1 MAKTIKCKICGDT
14 EFLEVGELLQCRS
27 CKHKTSKPKDN
38 AELLERAN
46 NLRFET
52 KSFDDAAELYEEII
66 RLTPDEAEA
75 YWGRVLCR
83 YGIEYVKDN
92 DGKFLPTC
100 HRTIEDSIM
109 DDADYKMAVMKAARG
124 MAEYYMTEAQTIDEY
139 QKKIKLI
146 ASKEE
151 PYDVFISFKAT
162 DEHGRPTEDS
172 LLAQEIYYYLTKNL
186 GLKVFFSNITLK
198 DKAGQEYE
206 PIIYAA
212 LSSATVMVLVGT
224 RPEYVN
230 ATWVKNEWSR
240 YIRMIAAAR
249 QKNKSKYIVTALKT
263 MRPEELPTALAAY
276 QAVDLAQ
283 LGAKEK
289 LCSNID
295 GLIGDLRVSAEK
307 KTGGS
312 FDADDMLAAE
322 AANLCN
328 LGFQQ
333 LELGALAKAGE
344 YFQKALEKKADT
356 ALALWGKL
364 LISEDVASD
373 SALAA
378 KAIPIKEY
386 ALYKLAVESAAAEEK
401 MRFETTA
408 KKCQDAFDRA
418 DSKTRHTNE
427 YRTKVEELKYH
438 HSKNLKGER
447 IAFDEKADVLYDE
460 YYDIDTKRINISRT
474 EYDLR
479 MKSSGIGFAVIA
491 LIVSVLL
498 LVASMRCGTLLN
510 TVNDKYE
517 ELTGVRVID
526 EMRASGVT
534 LSDLM
539 ASGGD
544 VTAGLTEE
552 QLAAVR
558 GDSLQEGD
566 TVEGIATTTE
576 TTAKT
581 KATTTKRGDFDDV
594 SPEPDD
600 LEADAEVTDVDTP
613 SVEELVGDAVLTD
626 VLIMFGIVFVLCAAA
641 LIALLKLFLSTK
653 AAIVITIF
661 VGGALS
667 VFGTVGLMFLEVLKP
682 TLAVKIAI
690 ALIVLF
696 AALFVLFIVR
706 KIKRNVTM
714 SSLAASVR
722 RMAAQAAELQTA
734 IAEYSCEQMAALN
747 RQFHDRYGDEIDEY
761 EAENVIVNDVLSEK
775 WQLSFN

>member
-1 MAKTIKCKICGDT
+1 MAKPIKCKICGDT
-14 EFLEVGELLQCRS
+14 EFAEVGELLQCRS
-27 CKHKTSKPKDN
+27 CKHKMPKPKEN

-52 KSFDDAAELYEEII
+52 KSFDEAAELYEEII

-75 YWGRVLCR
+75 YWGRALCR
-83 YGIEYVKDN
+83 YGIEYVKDS
-92 DGKFLPTC
+92 DGKYLPTC
-100 HRTIEDSIM
+100 HRTVEDSIL

-146 ASKEE
+146 AAKEE

-224 RPEYVN
+224 KPDYVN

-249 QKNKSKYIVTALKT
+249 QKNKSKYIVTALKG
-263 MRPEELPTALAAY
+263 MRPEELPSALATY

-295 GLIGDLRVSAEK
+295 SLIGDLRVSAEK
-307 KTGGS
+307 KAGGS
-312 FDADDMLAAE
+312 FAADDMLAAE
-322 AANLCN
+322 ASNLCN

-333 LELGALAKAGE
+333 LALGSLQKAGE
-344 YFQKALEKKADT
+344 YFQKALEKKADA

-364 LISEDVASD
+364 LISEGVTSD
-373 SALAA
+373 SELAA
-378 KAIPIKEY
+378 KAIPIKDY
-386 ALYKLAVESAAAEEK
+386 ALYKLAVESATAEEK

-418 DSKTRHTNE
+418 DAKTRHTNE

-447 IAFDEKADVLYDE
+447 IAFDEKADALYDE
-460 YYDIDTKRINISRT
+460 YYAVDTRRIDISRA
-474 EYDLR
+474 EDDLR
-479 MKSSGIGFAVIA
+479 WKRSGIGFAVIA

-498 LVASMRCGTLLN
+498 LVASMRCGTLLE
-510 TVNDKYE
+510 TVNDKYD
-517 ELTGVRVID
+517 ELTGMRVID
-526 EMRASGVT
+526 ELRESGMS
-534 LSDLM
+534 LSDM
-539 ASGGD
+539 IASGGD
-544 VTAGLTEE
+544 VTAALTEE
-552 QLAAVR
+552 QQAAIK
-558 GDSLQEGD
+558 GDPAQEGD
-566 TVEGIATTTE
+566 AVESVTTTTE
-576 TTAKT
+576 KT
-581 KATTTKRGDFDDV
+581 KATTTKRGELDEV

-600 LEADAEVTDVDTP
+600 LKADAAADTP
-613 SVEELVGDAVLTD
+613 RVEELVGDAVLTD
-626 VLIMFGIVFVLCAAA
+626 LLIVFGIVFVLVAAL

-653 AAIVITIF
+653 AAIIITIF
-661 VGGALS
+661 VGGTGAA
-667 VFGTVGLMFLEVLKP
+667 FGTVGLLMLEVVKP
-682 TLAVKIAI
+682 TLAMKIAV

-696 AALFVLFIVR
+696 AVLFVLFIVR
-706 KIKRNVTM
+706 KIKRHATV
-714 SSLAASVR
+714 SSLAATVR
-722 RMAAQAAELQTA
+722 RLTDEAAKLQMA

-747 RQFHDRYGDEIDEY
+747 SQFRDRYGDEIDEY
-761 EAENVIVNDVLSEK
+761 EEENVIVTDVLSEK
-775 WQLSFN
+775 WQLSFK